1 MLRSCCACAKVTPRH
16 KMVTKTLRCA
26 PPAELGMTRKPHKR
40 YETRAIDGQRTGT
53 ARPFPLWRLP
63 SGPYHRPSIQ
73 IYSGVVSP
81 QARIAGHLTFHPLI
95 RFRPQRGF
103 LLILPNSVAGLLHTA
118 D

>member
-1 MLRSCCACAKVTPRH
+1 MLGRCWAYAKVTPRH
-16 KMVTKTLRCA
+16 KTVTKTLRCVL
-26 PPAELGMTRKPHKR
+26 PAELGMTRKPHKR

-73 IYSGVVSP
+73 IFGSGIPPGPNSWPPNIPPANSVPTATRLS
-81 QARIAGHLTFHPLI
+81 
-95 RFRPQRGF
+95 
-103 LLILPNSVAGLLHTA
+103 LILPNSVARLLHTA

>member
-16 KMVTKTLRCA
+16 KTVTKTLRCVL
-26 PPAELGMTRKPHKR
+26 PAELGMTRKPHKR

-73 IYSGVVSP
+73 IFGVGADVRNLFFVHHVPS
-81 QARIAGHLTFHPLI
+81 
-95 RFRPQRGF
+95 
-103 LLILPNSVAGLLHTA
+103 NSEHEKDSDDGP
-118 D
+118 